1 MLRNLG
7 KDEQVRL
14 ASLDALEALG
24 GLHDDA
30 FHHILDMTCML
41 LNLPGCFIY
50 LFGVQRIWIKA
61 EKNVALA
68 AINHDSP
75 LFNFV
80 RYRGDPLVCA
90 DTHKDSRFASDPMV
104 TGLAAIRQFIA
115 TPLRTREGYVIGA
128 VCVINRQPGSFPQPK
143 MELLGNMAMIVTELI
158 EAQSEVGLVDAVTR
172 FPNRQRL
179 IGDIKQLA
187 PEHGEFVLILVD
199 TLDIKY
205 VYEMARSFGMAEVE
219 SVLHDIGHF
228 LKTTFMNEQM
238 IYAISLGRFAIILR
252 AEKLNRYME
261 HTENFAGRMQREVRS
276 IVPLKLDF
284 YAGYVWFSPP
294 CINPPELLRMATSA
308 LHDAID
314 ERVTISAY
322 SESKDA
328 TRKFNLNILND
339 LAESLN
345 QQRGLYLVFQPKV
358 ILSTRKIIGAE
369 ALLRWQHPTLGEIQP
384 DAFIPIAES
393 TSLIKLLTEFVI
405 ARSVVEAKRL
415 RQLGIN
421 IPISIN
427 ISANNFAEPDFAAKL
442 DHLVCDG
449 GLRPQDIEI
458 ECLET
463 QRILESSE
471 ALACVKTLRQK
482 GYAIALDD
490 FGTGYSN
497 LNYLRNIPAD
507 LIKIDR
513 SLIENL
519 KSDND
524 SRIIVESLIK
534 MLHRLNYVVLAEGVE
549 DRETLHYLEQY
560 QCDIIQGYF
569 YSPPMMLEQLIM
581 LIAAEQDGRLASYP
595 DAD

>member
-7 KDEQVRL
+7 KDEEARL

-24 GLHDDA
+24 GLNDEA
-30 FHHILDMTCML
+30 FHNVLDMTCML
-41 LNLPGCFIY
+41 LDLPGCFIY

-61 EKNVALA
+61 KKNIELE
-68 AINHDSP
+68 IIHYDSP

-80 RYRGDPLVCA
+80 RHNDSPLVCE
-90 DTHKDSRFASDPMV
+90 DVLQDPRFATDPMA
-104 TGLAAIRQFIA
+104 TGKTPIRQFIA
-115 TPLRTREGYVIGA
+115 IPLRTAEGYVIGA
-128 VCVINRQPGSFPQPK
+128 VCVINGEPGSFPEFKKEQ
-143 MELLGNMAMIVTELI
+143 LNNMAMIVTELI
-158 EAQSEVGLVDAVTR
+158 EAQSEIGLVDAVTH

-179 IGDIKQLA
+179 MGDLKQLL
-187 PEHGEFVLILVD
+187 PEQGEFVLILID

-205 VYEMARSFGMAEVE
+205 VYEIARSFGMAEVE
-219 SVLHDIGHF
+219 SVFHDIGHF

-238 IYAISLGRFAIILR
+238 IYAISLGRFALILQ
-252 AEKLNRYME
+252 AEKLNRYIGHM
-261 HTENFAGRMQREVRS
+261 ENFADRMQREVRS

-284 YAGYVWFSPP
+284 YAGYVGFSLP
-294 CINPPELLRMATSA
+294 CTHPPELLRMATSA

-314 ERVTISAY
+314 GRGTIAAY
-322 SESKDA
+322 NESKDA
-328 TRKFNLNILND
+328 TRKFNLNMLND

-345 QQRGLYLVFQPKV
+345 QQSGLYLVFQPKV
-358 ILSTRKIIGAE
+358 ILATRKIIGAE

-384 DAFIPIAES
+384 DAFIPMAES

-405 ARSVVEAKRL
+405 AHSVIEAQRL
-415 RQLGIN
+415 RQLGIT

-427 ISANNFAEPDFAAKL
+427 ISANNFAEQGFADKL
-442 DHLVCDG
+442 DNLVRAG
-449 GLRPQDIEI
+449 GLQPQDIEI

-463 QRILESSE
+463 QRILESCE
-471 ALACVKTLRQK
+471 ALACVKALRER

-519 KSDND
+519 RTDHD
-524 SRIIVESLIK
+524 SRVIVQSLIK
-534 MLHRLNYVVLAEGVE
+534 MLHDLNYVVLAEGVE
-549 DRETLHYLEQY
+549 DRETLNYLEQY
-560 QCDIIQGYF
+560 QCDVIQGYF
-569 YSPPMMLEQLIM
+569 YSPPMKLER
-581 LIAAEQDGRLASYP
+581 LIALIDAEQDGMLASCP
-595 DAD
+595 DED

>member
-7 KDEQVRL
+7 KDEEARL
-14 ASLDALEALG
+14 TSLDALEALG

-30 FHHILDMTCML
+30 FHHILDMTCIL

-50 LFGVQRIWIKA
+50 LFGSQRIWIKA
-61 EKNVALA
+61 KKNLAPA

-80 RYRGDPLVCA
+80 RYSGDTLICE
-90 DTHKDSRFASDPMV
+90 DTHQDPRFASDPMV
-104 TGLAAIRQFIA
+104 TGPSAIRQFIA
-115 TPLRTREGYVIGA
+115 TPLRTSEGYVVGA
-128 VCVINRQPGSFPQPK
+128 VCVIDRKPGSFSAPK
-143 MELLGNMAMIVTELI
+143 ADLLNNMAMIVTELL
-158 EAQSEVGLVDAVTR
+158 EAQSEIGLVDAVTR

-179 IGDIKQLA
+179 LGDIQQLA
-187 PEHGEFVLILVD
+187 PEHGEFVLILID

-205 VYEMARSFGMAEVE
+205 VYEIARSFGMAEVE
-219 SVLHDIGHF
+219 SVLRDIGHF

-261 HTENFAGRMQREVRS
+261 HMENFADRMQREVRS

-294 CINPPELLRMATSA
+294 CSNPPELLRMATSA

-405 ARSVVEAKRL
+405 ARSVLEAKRL
-415 RQLGIN
+415 REQGIN

-427 ISANNFAEPDFAAKL
+427 ISANNFAEPDFAEKL
-442 DHLVCDG
+442 DSLVRDG
-449 GLRPQDIEI
+449 GLQPQDIEI

-463 QRILESSE
+463 QRILESTE
-471 ALACVKTLRQK
+471 ALACVKNLRQM

-524 SRIIVESLIK
+524 SRIIVEILIK
-534 MLHRLNYVVLAEGVE
+534 MLHMLNYVVLAEGVE
-549 DRETLHYLEQY
+549 DRETLKYLEQY

-569 YSPPMMLEQLIM
+569 YSPPMMLERLM
-581 LIAAEQDGRLASYP
+581 SLIAAEQNGMLASYP
-595 DAD
+595 DGD

>member
-1 MLRNLG
+1 MLKNLG
-7 KDEQVRL
+7 KDEEARL

-24 GLHDDA
+24 GLNDDA
-30 FHHILDMTCML
+30 FYNILDITCML

-50 LFGVQRIWIKA
+50 LFGSKRIWIKA
-61 EKNVALA
+61 KKNIELGE
-68 AINHDSP
+68 IDYDSP

-80 RYRGDPLVCA
+80 RYSGDTLICE
-90 DTHKDSRFASDPMV
+90 DTHKDARFADDPMV
-104 TGLAAIRQFIA
+104 TGKAAIRQFIA
-115 TPLRTREGYVIGA
+115 TPLRTREGHIIGA
-128 VCVINRQPGSFPQPK
+128 VCATNRKPGGFSNIETDLLSN
-143 MELLGNMAMIVTELI
+143 MATIAIELL
-158 EAQSEVGLVDAVTR
+158 EAQSEIGLIDVVTR

-179 IGDIKQLA
+179 MGDIKQLSS
-187 PEHGEFVLILVD
+187 EHGEFVLILID

-238 IYAISLGRFAIILR
+238 IYAISLGRFAIILH
-252 AEKLNRYME
+252 AEKLNRYMG
-261 HTENFAGRMQREVRS
+261 HMENFAGRMQREVRS

-294 CINPPELLRMATSA
+294 CTNPPELLRMATSA

-314 ERVTISAY
+314 GRATISAY

-358 ILSTRKIIGAE
+358 ILATRKIIGAE

-384 DAFIPIAES
+384 DAFIPMAES

-405 ARSVVEAKRL
+405 ARSVIEAKRL
-415 RQLGIN
+415 REAGIH

-427 ISANNFAEPDFAAKL
+427 ISANNFSEQGFAEKL
-442 DHLVCDG
+442 DHQVRGG
-449 GLRPQDIEI
+449 GLLPQDIEI

-471 ALACVKTLRQK
+471 ALACVRALRQK

-524 SRIIVESLIK
+524 SRVIVESLIE
-534 MLHRLNYVVLAEGVE
+534 MLHKLNYVVLAEGVE
-549 DRETLHYLEQY
+549 DHETLNYLEQY
-560 QCDIIQGYF
+560 QCDVIQGYF
-569 YSPPMMLEQLIM
+569 YSPPMVLEK
-581 LIAAEQDGRLASYP
+581 LIALIDAEQDGMLASCP
-595 DAD
+595 DVD

>member
-1 MLRNLG
+1 MLRQLS
-7 KDEQVRL
+7 KDEETRL

-24 GLHDDA
+24 GAHDDA
-30 FHHILDMTCML
+30 LHNILDIACML

-50 LFGVQRIWIKA
+50 LFGSKRTWIKA
-61 EKNVALA
+61 KRNVALA
-68 AINHDSP
+68 EINYDSP

-80 RYRGDPLVCA
+80 RYSGHELICE
-90 DTHKDSRFASDPMV
+90 DTLKDDRFAADPMV
-104 TGLAAIRQFIA
+104 SGATPIRQFIA
-115 TPLRTREGYVIGA
+115 APLRTSEGYVIGA
-128 VCVINRQPGSFPQPK
+128 VCKISSKPGPFSAFK
-143 MELLGNMAMIVTELI
+143 MELLNNISTMVMERI
-158 EAQSEVGLVDAVTR
+158 EAQSEVGLVDAVTH

-179 IGDIKQLA
+179 MGDIKQLS
-187 PEHGEFVLILVD
+187 PDHGEFVLILID

-219 SVLHDIGHF
+219 SVLNDIGYF

-238 IYAISLGRFAIILR
+238 IYAISFGRFAIILN
-252 AEKLNRYME
+252 AGELNRYME
-261 HTENFAGRMQREVRS
+261 YMENFADRIQREVRS

-284 YAGYVWFSPP
+284 YAGYVWFSASNA
-294 CINPPELLRMATSA
+294 NPPELLRMATSA
-308 LHDAID
+308 LHDSID

-328 TRKFNLNILND
+328 IRKFKFNILND

-345 QQRGLYLVFQPKV
+345 QQSGLYLVFQPKV
-358 ILSTRKIIGAE
+358 SLATRKIIGVE
-369 ALLRWQHPTLGEIQP
+369 ALLRWQHPTLGEVQP
-384 DAFIPIAES
+384 DDFIPMAES

-405 ARSVVEAKRL
+405 VRSVAEAKRL
-415 RQLGIN
+415 RQLGIT
-421 IPISIN
+421 IPVSIN
-427 ISANNFAEPDFAAKL
+427 ISANNFAERNFAEKL
-442 DHLVCDG
+442 DHLVRDG
-449 GLRPQDIEI
+449 GLLPQDIEI

-463 QRILESSE
+463 QRILESTE
-471 ALACVKTLRQK
+471 ALACVKALRRK

-519 KSDND
+519 KSDSD
-524 SRIIVESLIK
+524 SRIIVESLIN
-534 MLHRLNYVVLAEGVE
+534 MLHMLNYTVLAEGVE
-549 DRETLHYLEQY
+549 DRETLNYLEQY

-569 YSPPMMLEQLIM
+569 YSPPMMLEKLIT
-581 LIAAEQDGRLASYP
+581 LIEAEQNGTLAS
-595 DAD
+595 